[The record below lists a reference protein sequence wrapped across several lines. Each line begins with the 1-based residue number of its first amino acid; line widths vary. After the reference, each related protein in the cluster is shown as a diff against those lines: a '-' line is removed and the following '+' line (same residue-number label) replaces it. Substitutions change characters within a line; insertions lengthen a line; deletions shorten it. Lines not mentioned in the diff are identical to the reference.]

1 MAKDQSDIL
10 KEILK
15 QSKNP
20 KAIERAQSE
29 LADASKRKAEIV
41 AQMKGTISAPIA
53 RSTTEL
59 SEVTKETGKGEAVNA
74 KLNENLANLVRESKD
89 QNTNLKKIIKLNE
102 KSIEDNS
109 ELFGRLEKT
118 MNALL
123 DSVSE
128 QGRKEGRFG
137 VKGGVDG
144 GVESSNKKQEDEK
157 NPIWEKIKDMLGIGA
172 GAAAGAVATKA
183 LSKDAAKAAA
193 KPSLLRKA
201 GKFGLLGAGAGF
213 LGGALSGEDN
223 QLGGALAGGAIGAAG
238 SALYEGGKALLTPKE
253 PTPKAEPRYKFNEK
267 TGRFHDTMKG
277 VGGGEMISD
286 AKAKELGLEKP
297 ITEET
302 TKAAEKT
309 EAKVVEKTTEKAA
322 GKVEAKTTEKIVA
335 GAETEVAKD
344 AVKAVEKG
352 GAKEAVQKGGTSAV
366 KEAVAK
372 LGPKF
377 AKGLVKAVPFVGAL
391 AGLAFAIGRASE
403 GDFKGAAAEA
413 VSGGAS
419 IFAGPGTAASV
430 AIDVGLLVRDVYKA
444 VHGVFPDDDPEFSQ
458 EKMTEVKTAVTD
470 YVSSLLPQTE
480 EKKKEE
486 ENNKT
491 ITPGSAPSPT
501 SPTTPEK
508 DITETSVDEEEI
520 YKSLTKDLPENFKN
534 DVSVQQDYREQ
545 AKIQAKVN
553 AKKTPP
559 PAADVNP
566 KVEAPKGNTEAGVT
580 PDIDMGFQIGGRKEF
595 DKELVNQTAAQP
607 GVTPD
612 ISGGFQIEGRK
623 EFDKGLVNQQAAT
636 PGVTPDIAGVMPS
649 ANETPPPPVQE
660 KGKVEK
666 PLSEEA
672 TKLIDQYMKE
682 YQYGLKAMQTVL
694 PLETKKEDLV
704 AAADEKYRFDPL
716 MLRKLSEIKR
726 TPGKAVEK
734 LKEKKLEAADK
745 LLQAKRI
752 KSAESSD
759 AGNLGT
765 DYKATELTPTVE
777 TPMVDAMGNASG
789 VNITGGEEV
798 QSAMEAARASDE
810 GSMGLITTAR
820 EVSPELQKNSI
831 AMQRA
836 SNISKFG
843 RSNAMGMDAFM
854 GYDDPPPLALPT
866 AEQVAQG
873 QTEAVKKADAKA
885 QMINGQQPANNQ
897 APIIIN
903 QGDNIN
909 NVTNNNTSGGNSGGV
924 GSPSRIQNPWDA
936 LTLGKPWEAYP

>member
-20 KAIERAQSE
+20 KAIEKAQTE

-41 AQMKGTISAPIA
+41 AQMKGSISAPIA
-53 RSTTEL
+53 RSTTGL
-59 SEVTKETGKGEAVNA
+59 SEISRETGKAEAVNA
-74 KLNENLANLVRESKD
+74 KISENLTNLIKESKD

-102 KSIEDNS
+102 KSIESNS

-123 DSVSE
+123 NSVSE

-137 VKGGVDG
+137 GKGADTG
-144 GVESSNKKQEDEK
+144 GVESSNKNKPDDGK
-157 NPIWEKIKDMLGIGA
+157 NPFLEKIKDMLGIGA
-172 GAAAGAVATKA
+172 GALAGGAATKA

-193 KPSLLRKA
+193 KPSLLKRA

-223 QLGGALAGGAIGAAG
+223 QVEGALAGGALGVAG
-238 SALYEGGKALLTPKE
+238 NILYESGKNLIPPKVE
-253 PTPKAEPRYKFNEK
+253 PKVEPKIEPKVEPKVEPRYKFNEK

-302 TKAAEKT
+302 TKAVEKT

-322 GKVEAKTTEKIVA
+322 GKVEAKTAEKVVA
-335 GAETEVAKD
+335 GAETEIAKD

-352 GAKEAVQKGGTSAV
+352 GAKEAVQKGGASAV

-470 YVSSLLPQTE
+470 YVSGLLPQSE

-486 ENNKT
+486 ENNKNT
-491 ITPGSAPSPT
+491 TPGSAPPPL

-520 YKSLTKDLPENFKN
+520 YKSLTADLPEVQKN

-545 AKIQAKVN
+545 AKIQAKAN
-553 AKKTPP
+553 AKKATQ
-559 PAADVNP
+559 
-566 KVEAPKGNTEAGVT
+566 TEPNRAEK
-580 PDIDMGFQIGGRKEF
+580 INKAMAK
-595 DKELVNQTAAQP
+595 L
-607 GVTPD
+607 
-612 ISGGFQIEGRK
+612 
-623 EFDKGLVNQQAAT
+623 
-636 PGVTPDIAGVMPS
+636 PS
-649 ANETPPPPVQE
+649 AIQKDWQLNHPELIEQYSN
-660 KGKVEK
+660 
-666 PLSEEA
+666 LSEEDRQ
-672 TKLIDQYMKE
+672 KLEEEGASTNKVKDFIKSKSQTQKASGTITPRDGESASKFEKRKQLAEEQQKQDNKTDTIVKEFAEKMGIDPNKISGSELVAGVPTQINGVSVPKELYSEEQVKKIDQANKM
-682 YQYGLKAMQTVL
+682 
-694 PLETKKEDLV
+694 
-704 AAADEKYRFDPL
+704 
-716 MLRKLSEIKR
+716 
-726 TPGKAVEK
+726 
-734 LKEKKLEAADK
+734 
-745 LLQAKRI
+745 
-752 KSAESSD
+752 
-759 AGNLGT
+759 
-765 DYKATELTPTVE
+765 
-777 TPMVDAMGNASG
+777 
-789 VNITGGEEV
+789 
-798 QSAMEAARASDE
+798 
-810 GSMGLITTAR
+810 
-820 EVSPELQKNSI
+820 
-831 AMQRA
+831 
-836 SNISKFG
+836 
-843 RSNAMGMDAFM
+843 
-854 GYDDPPPLALPT
+854 
-866 AEQVAQG
+866 
-873 QTEAVKKADAKA
+873 KA
-885 QMINGQQPANNQ
+885 QMSSSDKILAGENANIDRKIKEDQDLAKGIVKPDPLNDPYYEKLRNKGSTENPDRAGQLEVAKTVDTKTQQISEQQQPNNQ
-897 APIIIN
+897 APIIIK

-924 GSPSRIQNPWDA
+924 GSPTRVPNPWDA
-936 LTLGKPWEAYP
+936 LTLGKSWEAYP

>member
-29 LADASKRKAEIV
+29 LADASKRKAEI
-41 AQMKGTISAPIA
+41 AAEMRGSISAPIA

-59 SEVTKETGKGEAVNA
+59 SEVTKETGRSEVANS
-74 KLNENLANLVRESKD
+74 KLNENLANLVKESKD

-109 ELFGRLEKT
+109 ELFARLEKT

-172 GAAAGAVATKA
+172 GAAAGAATTKA

-193 KPSLLRKA
+193 KPSLLRRA

-213 LGGALSGEDN
+213 LTGALSGEDN
-223 QLGGALAGGAIGAAG
+223 QVESALAGGALGLAG
-238 SALYEGGKALLTPKE
+238 GALYEGGKALLTPKAETPKIE
-253 PTPKAEPRYKFNEK
+253 PPKVEPKVEPKAEPRYKFNEK

-322 GKVEAKTTEKIVA
+322 GKVEAKTAEKVVA

-352 GAKEAVQKGGTSAV
+352 GAKEAVQKGGASAV

-391 AGLAFAIGRASE
+391 AGLAFAIGRATE
-403 GDFKGAAAEA
+403 GDWKGAAAEA
-413 VSGGAS
+413 ASGGAS

-470 YVSSLLPQTE
+470 YVSGLLPQSE

-486 ENNKT
+486 EKNKNT
-491 ITPGSAPSPT
+491 TPGSAPPPP

-520 YKSLTKDLPENFKN
+520 YKSLTADLPEAQKN

-545 AKIQAKVN
+545 AKIQAKAN
-553 AKKTPP
+553 AKKATQ
-559 PAADVNP
+559 
-566 KVEAPKGNTEAGVT
+566 TEPNRAEK
-580 PDIDMGFQIGGRKEF
+580 INKAMAK
-595 DKELVNQTAAQP
+595 L
-607 GVTPD
+607 
-612 ISGGFQIEGRK
+612 
-623 EFDKGLVNQQAAT
+623 
-636 PGVTPDIAGVMPS
+636 PS
-649 ANETPPPPVQE
+649 AIQKDWQLNHPELIEQYSN
-660 KGKVEK
+660 
-666 PLSEEA
+666 LSEEDRQ
-672 TKLIDQYMKE
+672 KLEEEGTSTNKVKDFIKSKSQTQKASGTITPRDGESASKFEKRKQLAEEQQKQDNKTDTIVKEFAEKMGIDPNKISRSELVAGVPTQINGVSVPKELYSEEQVKKIDQANKM
-682 YQYGLKAMQTVL
+682 
-694 PLETKKEDLV
+694 
-704 AAADEKYRFDPL
+704 
-716 MLRKLSEIKR
+716 
-726 TPGKAVEK
+726 
-734 LKEKKLEAADK
+734 
-745 LLQAKRI
+745 
-752 KSAESSD
+752 
-759 AGNLGT
+759 
-765 DYKATELTPTVE
+765 
-777 TPMVDAMGNASG
+777 
-789 VNITGGEEV
+789 
-798 QSAMEAARASDE
+798 
-810 GSMGLITTAR
+810 
-820 EVSPELQKNSI
+820 
-831 AMQRA
+831 
-836 SNISKFG
+836 
-843 RSNAMGMDAFM
+843 
-854 GYDDPPPLALPT
+854 
-866 AEQVAQG
+866 
-873 QTEAVKKADAKA
+873 KA
-885 QMINGQQPANNQ
+885 QMSSSDKILAGENANIDRKIKEDQDLAKGIVKPDPLNDPYYEKLRNKGSTENPDRAGQLEVAKTVDTKTQQISEQQQPNNQ

-909 NVTNNNTSGGNSGGV
+909 NVTNNTTAGGNSGGG
-924 GSPSRIQNPWDA
+924 GSPTRIPSPWDA